1 MRHASTSQRAG
12 EGWTLRTRR
21 PEHGASARGNG
32 APEIA
37 PDAPDVRLTLPA
49 RPASIAVARHVL
61 GALAAAVG
69 LPPHVCDDIRLAVTE
84 ACTNV
89 VRHAYHH
96 EPGHIAVSARSV
108 GDALQIVVS
117 DSGQGIGPS
126 PDARGPGFGLG
137 LISTLADRLEI
148 DHAPGEGSRLQMWFA
163 RHRPIPETA

>member
-1 MRHASTSQRAG
+1 MRHASTAQRAG

-21 PEHGASARGNG
+21 QVHGASARGNG
-32 APEIA
+32 APESA
-37 PDAPDVRLTLPA
+37 PDAPHVRLTLPA
-49 RPASIAVARHVL
+49 RPESIAVARHVL
-61 GALAAAVG
+61 GALGGALG
-69 LPPHVCDDIRLAVTE
+69 LPPDVCDDLRLAVTE

-89 VRHAYHH
+89 VRHAYRHGT
-96 EPGHIAVSARSV
+96 GHIDVSARSA
-108 GDALQIVVS
+108 GDALQVVVA

-148 DHAPGEGSRLQMWFA
+148 DHAPGEGSRLQMSFA